1 VVLRMWGIG
10 SVPLVERILR
20 KDEARGS
27 SSPILHITIF
37 FPPIFFSSV
46 FVVLVNLND
55 VFLCVILFFW
65 GVWRDGAVAGGWLF
79 LSYCRL
85 H

>member
-1 VVLRMWGIG
+1 
-10 SVPLVERILR
+10 
-20 KDEARGS
+20 
-27 SSPILHITIF
+27 
-37 FPPIFFSSV
+37 
-46 FVVLVNLND
+46 VVLVNLND